1 VARLFLEKGGRAMEI
16 AQVTKE
22 MVIEN
27 VEKIVRKMEEDPPYG
42 WEYGTVSQ
50 LVALYERKHI
60 EIVDNAQILKQ
71 QTMEKLRKY
80 VKIKGIKI
88 LIPLLILLLVYPLPT
103 CDETCRSIIEAGIVI
118 LIGTGGIAIIRLL
131 QEAYTELSQ
140 IHDTVKESTL
150 TLLVLYNWRV
160 QKGYFPPSQSAGIVP
175 EELLKE
181 LEKTLFEMVEKT
193 IENIVI
199 QKEERYLRAISNST

>member
-1 VARLFLEKGGRAMEI
+1 MKI

-27 VEKIVRKMEEDPPYG
+27 VEKIVQKMEEDPPYG
-42 WEYGTVSQ
+42 WEYGTESQ
-50 LVALYERKHI
+50 LIALYEQKHMVV
-60 EIVDNAQILKQ
+60 VDNAYVQKN
-71 QTMEKLRKY
+71 QTIERWKKHMKM
-80 VKIKGIKI
+80 KGMRI
-88 LIPLLILLLVYPLPT
+88 LIPLIILFLLYPLPA
-103 CDETCRSIIEAGIVI
+103 CDETCTSIIEAGIVI

-160 QKGYFPPSQSAGIVP
+160 QKGYFPPSQSTGVVP

-181 LEKTLFEMVEKT
+181 MESILFEMVEKT

-199 QKEERYLRAISNST
+199 QKEERYIRIISNST

>member
-1 VARLFLEKGGRAMEI
+1 MEI

-160 QKGYFPPSQSAGIVP
+160 QKGYFPPSQSTGVVP

-181 LEKTLFEMVEKT
+181 MESILFEMVEKT

-199 QKEERYLRAISNST
+199 QKEERYIRIISNST